1 MLQYIHPTD
10 VHKLSQAELLVI
22 DEAAAIPLP
31 YVKAMLGPYLVF
43 LASTI
48 NGWVEWFRVWI
59 ENEMFSL
66 ETSTYLIFIHRYE
79 GTGRSLSLKLLQQL
93 RTQTT
98 GSNKHDKSVKAGN
111 DNQTVGRQLHEL
123 TLEESIRYK
132 PGDSVEQW
140 LTELLCL
147 DAMTHAPILSGC
159 PPPDTCQLYY
169 INRYFQCY
177 RRPRHSNS
185 KF

>member
-1 MLQYIHPTD
+1 M
-10 VHKLSQAELLVI
+10 I

-43 LASTI
+43 ISSTI
-48 NGWVEWFRVWI
+48 NG
-59 ENEMFSL
+59 
-66 ETSTYLIFIHRYE
+66 YE

-93 RTQTT
+93 R
-98 GSNKHDKSVKAGN
+98 
-111 DNQTVGRQLHEL
+111 NQTVAPNSNKNDKAKSEKSVLGRQLYEL

-132 PGDSVEQW
+132 PGDNVEEW
-140 LTELLCL
+140 LTNLLCL

-169 INRYFQCY
+169 INRDTLFSYHKASELFLQRLVALYVASHYKASEKRNPFFNYLIDDIVIVGFIVNRDFYF
-177 RRPRHSNS
+177 RALRVV
-185 KF
+185 